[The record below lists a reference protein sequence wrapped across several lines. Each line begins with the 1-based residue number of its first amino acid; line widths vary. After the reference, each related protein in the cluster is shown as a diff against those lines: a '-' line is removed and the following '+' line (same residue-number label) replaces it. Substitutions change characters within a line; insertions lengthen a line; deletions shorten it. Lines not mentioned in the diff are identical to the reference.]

1 MNTTRNRRTLP
12 HRAAAVLAALALATS
27 FAACAPDDAEPQPT
41 ETSTS
46 AAEVEIPDTPVGE
59 AATFVIGELNADSA
73 SEASGW
79 EERLAASFTEQVSVE
94 QLLEIVHAYAQG
106 APYTVT
112 SYDGD
117 DTTAVATIT
126 SEVVGALDVSLALDG
141 DGLIAGLQFSPSTG
155 DYAPAASLTEVE
167 ERLSALSGDV
177 RWTILRD
184 GEVVSENG
192 ADELAPMGSIFK
204 LWVLAAVS
212 EKIDAGDG
220 SWDDTLTVTEA
231 TKSLPSGELQ
241 NLPGGTTVTVRD
253 AASKMISISDNT
265 ATDLLID
272 YVGRENVE
280 AILPETG
287 NTHPEALTPFLKTR
301 EAFVLAFTGGDELRE
316 RWKDADESERRDILT
331 EIAAQPVSI
340 NDLESVPMWESGI
353 EWFATADDIAAVL
366 AWLFE
371 RSDPEIAAILTA
383 NPGVQVDTG
392 VWPVIGFK
400 GGNSPGVLAGSW
412 HAEDAGG
419 TTLTIVIQQASSDL
433 GDVAQGQVEVFGLA
447 QDLFT
452 IVE

>member
-1 MNTTRNRRTLP
+1 
-12 HRAAAVLAALALATS
+12 
-27 FAACAPDDAEPQPT
+27 
-41 ETSTS
+41 
-46 AAEVEIPDTPVGE
+46 
-59 AATFVIGELNADSA
+59 
-73 SEASGW
+73 
-79 EERLAASFTEQVSVE
+79 
-94 QLLEIVHAYAQG
+94 
-106 APYTVT
+106 
-112 SYDGD
+112 
-117 DTTAVATIT
+117 
-126 SEVVGALDVSLALDG
+126 
-141 DGLIAGLQFSPSTG
+141 
-155 DYAPAASLTEVE
+155 
-167 ERLSALSGDV
+167 
-177 RWTILRD
+177 
-184 GEVVSENG
+184 
-192 ADELAPMGSIFK
+192 
-204 LWVLAAVS
+204 
-212 EKIDAGDG
+212 
-220 SWDDTLTVTEA
+220 
-231 TKSLPSGELQ
+231 
-241 NLPGGTTVTVRD
+241 
-253 AASKMISISDNT
+253 MISISDNT

-433 GDVAQGQVEVFGLA
+433 GAVAQGQVEVFGLA